1 MINSM
6 TGFAA
11 VERETPNGILIL
23 ELRAVNHRYLELQLK
38 LDENIRSF
46 EPLIREQLTA
56 KLGRGKVECRLS
68 LIQRNNAAKFGS
80 LDHAVLQQLVQMSTM
95 IQQHFPQS
103 QPLSVAD
110 VLRWPG
116 ILQGESLN
124 HDTLADEICAAL
136 AQAIQEML
144 DSRAREGAKLQAI
157 IGERLAD
164 IDTLLEQIQ
173 PMLPAQIKA
182 YQTRLIAKLQEVIHN
197 ADEERVRQELIL
209 FAQRVDVDEELTR
222 LGAHISEVKR
232 ILQTGGSAGKRLDF
246 LMQELNREANTLGA
260 KSVSAEV
267 SQTSMSLKLL
277 IEQMREQIQNIE

>member
-11 VERETPNGILIL
+11 VERETASGVLIL

-38 LDENIRSF
+38 LDENVRSF
-46 EPLIREQLTA
+46 EPLIREQLAA

-68 LIQRNNAAKFGS
+68 LMQR
-80 LDHAVLQQLVQMSTM
+80 DHATKLAQVDSTVLQQLVQLSVT

-116 ILQGESLN
+116 VLQGERLS
-124 HDTLADEICAAL
+124 HDTLADEIRASL
-136 AQAIQEML
+136 AQAVQEMI

-157 IGERLAD
+157 ILARLAD
-164 IDTLLEQIQ
+164 IDALLEQVK

-222 LGAHISEVKR
+222 LGAHIEEVKR
-232 ILQTGGSAGKRLDF
+232 ILQVGGAAGKRLDF

-260 KSVSAEV
+260 KSVSTEV
-267 SQTSMSLKLL
+267 SQVSMSLKVL